1 MKKRL
6 IFSVVISII
15 ALTGCCKSSCN
26 VSGAASSANIFLLD
40 VRSAEEY
47 SAGRVEGSVN
57 IPHTK
62 IAASADR
69 LPADRN
75 QQINIYCRS
84 GRRAGFAIETLKQ
97 LGYKNLHNL
106 ESLENAAKVMQKKIV
121 K

>member
-1 MKKRL
+1 MKKLL
-6 IFSVVISII
+6 IFPTLITILLI
-15 ALTGCCKSSCN
+15 TGCCKSSCN

-84 GRRAGFAIETLKQ
+84 GRRAGIAIETLQK

-106 ESLENAAKVMQKKIV
+106 ESLENAAQVMQKKIV